1 MVSFPLAI
9 NLNNLNGRLFQ
20 VTCVY
25 FSSMCTHMWPL
36 CVLVEARGEHQVPGA
51 RVGGGCELQC
61 GYWHLELWS
70 SRGAARAPDSF
81 RPFLVCVCVCLLR
94 SSLFRMSSVTLFAV
108 QISSSRQVP
117 NNSMNPLLSTGAS
130 CVSNC
135 SSVTHSSTFML
146 IDHVCQSSIP
156 SFNILQKCQHS
167 SQ

>member
-81 RPFLVCVCVCLLR
+81 RPFLVCVCVFYDHPCLECLQLPSLLCR
-94 SSLFRMSSVTLFAV
+94 SLHLDKF
-108 QISSSRQVP
+108 QITP
-117 NNSMNPLLSTGAS
+117 
-130 CVSNC
+130 
-135 SSVTHSSTFML
+135 
-146 IDHVCQSSIP
+146 
-156 SFNILQKCQHS
+156 
-167 SQ
+167 